1 MKLLL
6 SILFVF
12 GVTATCTF
20 KYADAA
26 ETNTV
31 SSTVVTNNTPPTAN
45 SPALNIVNSDIC
57 KTGVSGAVQTQVL
70 GFSSGITIQDENC
83 EIIKLSRQLYAMGMK
98 VAAVSLLSSD
108 YRVFDS
114 MWASGTFPP
123 SPLTSAIGLDAK
135 TEWENNPE
143 LIPEG
148 SMVKVRLLKEN
159 EPVVIEKKEVKHND
173 IKKFVFSGIAL
184 LLLL

>member
-1 MKLLL
+1 MKYLIILLL
-6 SILFVF
+6 LVF
-12 GVTATCTF
+12 CTF

-26 ETNTV
+26 DTNTV
-31 SSTVVTNNTPPTAN
+31 SSTVVTNSTPPTAN

-70 GFSSGITIQDENC
+70 GFSSGITIKDENC

-123 SPLTSAIGLDAK
+123 INSAIGLDAK

-143 LIPEG
+143 LIPDG
-148 SMVKVRLLKEN
+148 SMVKARLLKEN

-173 IKKFVFSGIAL
+173 IKKFIFSGIAL

>member
-20 KYADAA
+20 NYADAA
-26 ETNTV
+26 DTNTV
-31 SSTVVTNNTPPTAN
+31 SSTVVTNSTPPTAN
-45 SPALNIVNSDIC
+45 SPSVMVNNNDVC

-123 SPLTSAIGLDAK
+123 INSAIGLDAK
-135 TEWENNPE
+135 TEWEKNPK

>member
-1 MKLLL
+1 MKYLIILLL
-6 SILFVF
+6 LVS
-12 GVTATCTF
+12 CTF

-26 ETNTV
+26 DTNTV
-31 SSTVVTNNTPPTAN
+31 SSTVVTNSTPPTAN

-70 GFSSGITIQDENC
+70 GFSSGITIKDENC

-114 MWASGTFPP
+114 MWASGTYPP
-123 SPLTSAIGLDAK
+123 INSAIGLDAK
-135 TEWENNPE
+135 KEWEKNPN

-148 SMVKVRLLKEN
+148 SIIKANLLKEN
-159 EPVVIEKKEVKHND
+159 EPVVIEKKEGSHND
-173 IKKFVFSGIAL
+173 IKKFIFSGIAIL
-184 LLLL
+184 LLL

>member
-1 MKLLL
+1 MKY
-6 SILFVF
+6 LFIVLF
-12 GVTATCTF
+12 FVSCTF
-20 KYADAA
+20 KYSDAA
-26 ETNTV
+26 DTNTV

-123 SPLTSAIGLDAK
+123 INSAIGLDAK

>member
-20 KYADAA
+20 NYADAA
-26 ETNTV
+26 DTNTV
-31 SSTVVTNNTPPTAN
+31 SSTVVTNSTPPTAN

-70 GFSSGITIQDENC
+70 GFSSGITIKDENC

-108 YRVFDS
+108 PRVFDS

-143 LIPEG
+143 LIPDG
-148 SMVKVRLLKEN
+148 SMVKARLLKE
-159 EPVVIEKKEVKHND
+159 EVVEIKEVKEGRHND
-173 IKKFVFSGIAL
+173 IKKYLLSGIAL
-184 LLLL
+184 ILLL

>member
-1 MKLLL
+1 MKYLIILLL
-6 SILFVF
+6 LVS
-12 GVTATCTF
+12 CTF

-26 ETNTV
+26 DTNTV
-31 SSTVVTNNTPPTAN
+31 SSTVVTNSTPPTAN

-70 GFSSGITIQDENC
+70 GFSSGITIKDENC

-123 SPLTSAIGLDAK
+123 INSAIGLDAK

-143 LIPEG
+143 LIPDG
-148 SMVKVRLLKEN
+148 SMVKARLLKEN

-173 IKKFVFSGIAL
+173 IKKFIFSGIAL

>member
-1 MKLLL
+1 MKLLFT
-6 SILFVF
+6 ILFLFTTVAV
-12 GVTATCTF
+12 VT
-20 KYADAA
+20 DARS

-31 SSTVVTNNTPPTAN
+31 SSTVVTNSTPPTAN

-70 GFSSGITIQDENC
+70 GFSSGITIKDENC

-108 YRVFDS
+108 PRVFDS

-123 SPLTSAIGLDAK
+123 INSAIGLDAK
-135 TEWENNPE
+135 TEWENNPN

-148 SMVKVRLLKEN
+148 SMVKANLLKE
-159 EPVVIEKKEVKHND
+159 EVVEIKEVKEGRHND
-173 IKKFVFSGIAL
+173 IKKYIFSGIAL

>member
-1 MKLLL
+1 MKFLFILLFL
-6 SILFVF
+6 VS
-12 GVTATCTF
+12 CTF
-20 KYADAA
+20 QVKVAD
-26 ETNTV
+26 TNTV
-31 SSTVVTNNTPPTAN
+31 SSTVVTNSTPPTAN

-123 SPLTSAIGLDAK
+123 INSAIGLDAK
-135 TEWENNPE
+135 KEWENNPE
-143 LIPEG
+143 LIPNG
-148 SMVKVRLLKEN
+148 SMVKANLLKIQKE
-159 EPVVIEKKEVKHND
+159 EKVVEVKEGKHND

>member
-1 MKLLL
+1 MKYLIILLL
-6 SILFVF
+6 LVS
-12 GVTATCTF
+12 CTF

-26 ETNTV
+26 DTNTV
-31 SSTVVTNNTPPTAN
+31 SSTVVTNSTPPTAN

-70 GFSSGITIQDENC
+70 GFSSGITIKDENC

-123 SPLTSAIGLDAK
+123 INSAIGLDAK

>member
-1 MKLLL
+1 MKYLIILLL
-6 SILFVF
+6 LVS
-12 GVTATCTF
+12 CTF

-26 ETNTV
+26 DTNTV
-31 SSTVVTNNTPPTAN
+31 SSTVVTNSTPPTAN

-70 GFSSGITIQDENC
+70 GFSSGITIKDENC

-114 MWASGTFPP
+114 MWASGTYPP
-123 SPLTSAIGLDAK
+123 INSAIGLDAK
-135 TEWENNPE
+135 TEWENNRE
-143 LIPEG
+143 LIPDG
-148 SMVKVRLLKEN
+148 SMVKARLLKEN

-173 IKKFVFSGIAL
+173 IKKFIFSGIAL

>member
-1 MKLLL
+1 MKQLLI
-6 SILFVF
+6 ILFVF

-70 GFSSGITIQDENC
+70 GFSSGIT
-83 EIIKLSRQLYAMGMK
+83 R
-98 VAAVSLLSSD
+98 
-108 YRVFDS
+108 
-114 MWASGTFPP
+114 
-123 SPLTSAIGLDAK
+123 
-135 TEWENNPE
+135 
-143 LIPEG
+143 
-148 SMVKVRLLKEN
+148 
-159 EPVVIEKKEVKHND
+159 
-173 IKKFVFSGIAL
+173 
-184 LLLL
+184 